1 MADLEVELKDLQHL
15 IQQMLKQ
22 QQRLQKENNALK
34 DSVDEKDKLLSKKS
48 ESFNQLQQQLEA
60 SRLGLS
66 GLSPADKQ
74 YLQKRIDTYL
84 ADIEKCIA
92 AINL

>member
-1 MADLEVELKDLQHL
+1 MIK
-15 IQQMLKQ
+15 K
-22 QQRLQKENNALK
+22 QQRLQKEISALK
-34 DSVDEKDKLLSKKS
+34 DSVKEKDNLLQKKN
-48 ESFNQLQQQLEA
+48 ESFNQVQQQLDA

-74 YLQKRIDTYL
+74 LLQKRIDTYL
-84 ADIEKCIA
+84 SDIEKCIA